1 MHSYLQREYA
11 RALRG
16 QKIED
21 VKRGTRFDR
30 VNVIGALCNNKYF
43 AIECYKHS
51 TDSIYFE
58 DWFENNLLEEIPK
71 GYTAI
76 MDNARFHP
84 KERLRKIARGK
95 VRLLFL
101 PPYSPDYNPIEKSWA
116 NMKGYLRDNLHNYQ
130 SVDDAIYDYFGYSV
144 I

>member
-1 MHSYLQREYA
+1 LQREYA
-11 RALRG
+11 RAPRG
-16 QKIED
+16 QKIDD
-21 VKRGTRFDR
+21 VKRGIRFDR
-30 VNVIGALCNNKYF
+30 VNVIGALCDNEYF

-58 DWFENNLLEEIPK
+58 AWFENNFLKEIPK
-71 GYTAI
+71 GCTAI

-84 KERLRKIARGK
+84 KKRLRKIARGK

>member
-1 MHSYLQREYA
+1 MQREYG

-16 QKIED
+16 QRVED
-21 VKRGTRFDR
+21 LKRGTRFKR
-30 VNVIGALCNNKYF
+30 VNDIGALCNNEYY
-43 AIECYKHS
+43 AVECYKHPM
-51 TDSIYFE
+51 DAVYFD
-58 DWFENNLLEEIPK
+58 DWFENHFLKEIPK

-76 MDNARFHP
+76 MDNAKFHP

-101 PPYSPDYNPIEKSWA
+101 PPYSPDYNPIENSWA
-116 NMKGYLRDNLHNYQ
+116 NMKRYLRDNIQNYQ
-130 SVDDAIYDYFGYSV
+130 SVDSAIYDYFGFTD